1 MRFAKSAQVLIVQR
15 PDGKLSRTMVDRPR
29 NARSRLI
36 RLGLAALLLLLIVGA
51 AAWYWK
57 HRQATATQEPTAA
70 AQGHARRAGGNP
82 ARPGFGDA
90 AGPTPVRVGT
100 VTQGDFPVYLKALG
114 TVTALNTV
122 NVRTRVA
129 GELVKV
135 NFQEGQAVKAGDL
148 LAQIDPRSYRI
159 ALQQA
164 EGTLGENQAQLKNAQ
179 LDLKRYRDLFAQDS
193 IARQTLDTQQ
203 ALVAQYQ
210 ATVKTNTAAVDDARL
225 NLQFTDI
232 RAPITGRVGLR
243 QLDAGNLLAANDST
257 AVAVVTQMQPISIAF
272 TLPETQIDPVL
283 EHYRNGQKLSVEA
296 WDRADRQQIA
306 SGVLASPDNQI
317 DTATGT
323 LKFKARFDNHE
334 ERLFPN
340 QFVNVRLLVD
350 TLRQVVLAPSAAI
363 QFGTQGSFVYVV
375 DSDNKVR
382 VRQLKVGPSDGS
394 ATVIESGLAS
404 GDRIV
409 LEGTDRLRDGG
420 EVEVVNDNRELPA
433 GAGEQLHGAMPGE
446 GKGDTA
452 AQAKGGA

>member
-1 MRFAKSAQVLIVQR
+1 
-15 PDGKLSRTMVDRPR
+15 MVDSPR
-29 NARSRLI
+29 NPRFRSR
-36 RLGLAALLLLLIVGA
+36 RFGLAAVLLALVVGA
-51 AAWYWK
+51 ALWYWN
-57 HRQATATQEPTAA
+57 HRHAASSSATAPS
-70 AQGHARRAGGNP
+70 QGQAHTRK
-82 ARPGFGDA
+82 PGPFGEA
-90 AGPTPVRVGT
+90 AGATPVRVGT
-100 VTQGDFPVYLKALG
+100 VTLGDFPVYLKALG

-164 EGTLGENQAQLKNAQ
+164 QGTLGENMAQLKNAQ
-179 LDLKRYRDLFAQDS
+179 VDFKRYRDLFAQDS
-193 IARQTLDTQQ
+193 IARQTLDTQE

-210 ATVKTNTAAVDDARL
+210 ATVKTNAAAVEDAKL
-225 NLQFTDI
+225 NLQFTEI
-232 RAPITGRVGLR
+232 RAPIAGRVGLR

-257 AVAVVTQMQPISIAF
+257 AVAMVTQMQPISVAF

-283 EHYRNGQKLSVEA
+283 ERYRNGQALTVEA
-296 WDRADRQQIA
+296 WDRADRQQVA

-317 DTATGT
+317 DTSTGT
-323 LKFKARFDNHE
+323 LKFKARFDNKQ

-363 QFGTQGSFVYVV
+363 QFGTDGTFVYVLEGE
-375 DSDNKVR
+375 NKVR
-382 VRQLKVGPSDGS
+382 VRQLKVGASNGS
-394 ATVIESGLAS
+394 VTVIENGLAA

-420 EVEVVNDNRELPA
+420 EVEVVKDNRELPA
-433 GAGEQLHGAMPGE
+433 SPGEQLHGAKPGVTDPAS
-446 GKGDTA
+446 KGE
-452 AQAKGGA
+452 QGKGGA

>member
-1 MRFAKSAQVLIVQR
+1 MRFAKHAQVLIVQR
-15 PDGKLSRTMVDRPR
+15 PEGKLSRTMVDRPQQT
-29 NARSRLI
+29 RSPLI
-36 RLGLAALLLLLIVGA
+36 KRVLLALLLLALASA
-51 AAWYWK
+51 ALWYWN
-57 HRQATATQEPTAA
+57 HRQAPAGQEQAK

-82 ARPGFGDA
+82 MRPGFGGDA

-100 VTQGDFPVYLKALG
+100 VTVGEFPVYLKALG

-179 LDLKRYRDLFAQDS
+179 VDFKRYRDLFAQDS
-193 IARQTLDTQQ
+193 IARQTLDTQE

-210 ATVKTNTAAVDDARL
+210 ATVKTNTAAVEDARL

-232 RAPITGRVGLR
+232 RAPLSGRVGLR

-283 EHYRNGQKLSVEA
+283 AQYRNGQKLTVEA
-296 WDRADRQQIA
+296 WDRADRELVA

-317 DTATGT
+317 DTSTGT
-323 LKFKARFDNHE
+323 LKFKARFDNKD

-340 QFVNVRLLVD
+340 QFVNVRLLVN
-350 TLRQVVLAPSAAI
+350 TLHQVVLAPSAAI
-363 QFGTQGSFVYVV
+363 QFGTEGTFVYVLEGE
-375 DSDNKVR
+375 NKVR
-382 VRQLKVGPSDGS
+382 VRQLKVGASDGNS
-394 ATVIESGLAS
+394 TVIESGLAK

-409 LEGTDRLRDGG
+409 LEGTDRLRDGS
-420 EVEVVNDNRELPA
+420 EVEVVNDNRALPTSPGEHLQGTTPSEAAGPSKA
-433 GAGEQLHGAMPGE
+433 GA
-446 GKGDTA
+446 
-452 AQAKGGA
+452 

>member
-1 MRFAKSAQVLIVQR
+1 
-15 PDGKLSRTMVDRPR
+15 MVDRPLHP
-29 NARSRLI
+29 RSPLIKRL
-36 RLGLAALLLLLIVGA
+36 LVVLLLLLVAGA
-51 AAWYWK
+51 AYWYWK
-57 HRQATATQEPTAA
+57 HRQAASTGEQAAA
-70 AQGHARRAGGNP
+70 AQGAGRRASGNP
-82 ARPGFGDA
+82 MRPGFGNA
-90 AGPTPVRVGT
+90 AGATPVRVGAVT
-100 VTQGDFPVYLKALG
+100 VGDFPVYLKALG

-135 NFQEGQAVKAGDL
+135 NFQEGQHVKAGDL

-164 EGTLGENQAQLKNAQ
+164 EGTQGENQAQLKNAQ

-193 IARQTLDTQQ
+193 IARQTLDTQE

-210 ATVKTNTAAVDDARL
+210 ATVKTNAAAIEDARL

-232 RAPITGRVGLR
+232 RAPISGRVGLR

-272 TLPETQIDPVL
+272 TLPETQIDAVL
-283 EHYRNGQKLSVEA
+283 AHYREGQQLRVEA
-296 WDRADRQQIA
+296 WDRADRALVA

-323 LKFKARFDNHE
+323 LKFKARFDNKDEH
-334 ERLFPN
+334 LFPN

-350 TLRQVVLAPSAAI
+350 TLHGVVLAPSAAI
-363 QFGTQGSFVYVV
+363 QFGNDGTFVYVLDGEKTV
-375 DSDNKVR
+375 K
-382 VRQLKVGPSDGS
+382 VRQLKVGASDGTS
-394 ATVIESGLAS
+394 TVIESGLAQ

-420 EVEVVNDNRELPA
+420 EVEVVNDNRALPA
-433 GAGEQLHGAMPGE
+433 GTSEHLQGTTP
-446 GKGDTA
+446 GDTTGSTKA
-452 AQAKGGA
+452 GA

>member
-1 MRFAKSAQVLIVQR
+1 
-15 PDGKLSRTMVDRPR
+15 MVDSPR
-29 NARSRLI
+29 NPRSRS
-36 RLGLAALLLLLIVGA
+36 RRFGLAAVLLALVVGA
-51 AAWYWK
+51 ALWYWN
-57 HRQATATQEPTAA
+57 HRHAASSSATAPSQGQ
-70 AQGHARRAGGNP
+70 AQTRK
-82 ARPGFGDA
+82 PGPFGEA
-90 AGPTPVRVGT
+90 AGATPVRVGT
-100 VTQGDFPVYLKALG
+100 VTLGDFPVYLKALG

-164 EGTLGENQAQLKNAQ
+164 QGTLGENMAQLKNAQ
-179 LDLKRYRDLFAQDS
+179 VDFKRYRDLFAQDS
-193 IARQTLDTQQ
+193 IDQRFLDTQE

-210 ATVKTNTAAVDDARL
+210 ATVKTNAAAVEDAKL
-225 NLQFTDI
+225 NLQFTEI
-232 RAPITGRVGLR
+232 RAPIAGRVGLR

-257 AVAVVTQMQPISIAF
+257 AVAVVTQMQPISVAF

-283 EHYRNGQKLSVEA
+283 ERYRNGQALTVEA
-296 WDRADRQQIA
+296 WDRADRQQVA

-317 DTATGT
+317 DTSTGT
-323 LKFKARFDNHE
+323 LKFKARFDNKQ

-363 QFGTQGSFVYVV
+363 QFGTDGTFVYVLEGE
-375 DSDNKVR
+375 NKVR
-382 VRQLKVGPSDGS
+382 VRQLKVGASNGS
-394 ATVIESGLAS
+394 VTVIENGLAA

-420 EVEVVNDNRELPA
+420 EVEVVKDNRELPA
-433 GAGEQLHGAMPGE
+433 SPGEQLHGAKPGVTDPAS
-446 GKGDTA
+446 KGE
-452 AQAKGGA
+452 QGKGGA

>member
-1 MRFAKSAQVLIVQR
+1 
-15 PDGKLSRTMVDRPR
+15 MVDPTR
-29 NARSRLI
+29 NPRSRPL
-36 RLGLAALLLLLIVGA
+36 RLALLVLLLAALGA
-51 AAWYWK
+51 GVWYWK
-57 HRQATATQEPTAA
+57 QHQAPSNE
-70 AQGHARRAGGNP
+70 QGA
-82 ARPGFGDA
+82 ARPAGSKA
-90 AGPTPVRVGT
+90 AKPAWGEVGGPTPVRVGD
-100 VTQGDFPVYLKALG
+100 VTLGDFPVYLKALG

-122 NVRTRVA
+122 NVRTRVG

-148 LAQIDPRSYRI
+148 LAQIDPRAYRI

-179 LDLKRYRDLFAQDS
+179 LDLKRYQGLFAQDS
-193 IARQTLDTQQ
+193 IARQTLDTQS

-210 ATVKTNTAAVDDARL
+210 ATVKTNTAAVEDAKL

-257 AVAVVTQMQPISIAF
+257 AVAVVTQMQPISVAF

-283 EHYRNGQKLSVEA
+283 ERYRQGEKLRVEA
-296 WDRADRQQIA
+296 WDRADRQQVA
-306 SGVLASPDNQI
+306 TGVLASPDNQI

-323 LKFKARFDNHE
+323 LKFKARFPNQE

-363 QFGTQGSFVYVV
+363 QFGTEGSFAYVL
-375 DSDNKVR
+375 DGDTTVR
-382 VRQLKVGPSDGS
+382 VRQLNVGLTDGNV
-394 ATVIESGLAS
+394 TVIESGLAQ

-420 EVEVVNDNRELPA
+420 PVEVVKDSRDVPA
-433 GAGEQLHGAMPGE
+433 AAGGQLHGAGPASTSPGKAE
-446 GKGDTA
+446 RQG
-452 AQAKGGA
+452 KGGA

>member
-1 MRFAKSAQVLIVQR
+1 MRFAKSARVLIVQR
-15 PDGKLSRTMVDRPR
+15 PDGKLSSTMVDRPR
-29 NARSRLI
+29 NSRSRLI
-36 RLGLAALLLLLIVGA
+36 RFGLAALLLLLATGVA
-51 AAWYWK
+51 LWYWN
-57 HRQATATQEPTAA
+57 HRQATATQEPAA
-70 AQGHARRAGGNP
+70 KAQGQARRPGGNP
-82 ARPGFGDA
+82 VRPGWGDA
-90 AGPTPVRVGT
+90 GGPTPVRVGT
-100 VTQGDFPVYLKALG
+100 ATLGDFPVYLKALG

-179 LDLKRYRDLFAQDS
+179 LDFKRYRDLFAQDS
-193 IARQTLDTQQ
+193 IARQTLDTQE

-210 ATVKTNTAAVDDARL
+210 ATVKTNSAAVEDARL

-232 RAPITGRVGLR
+232 RAPIAGRVGLR

-283 EHYRNGQKLSVEA
+283 ERYRKNQKLSVEA
-296 WDRADRQQIA
+296 WDRADRQQVA
-306 SGVLASPDNQI
+306 AGVLASPDNQI

-363 QFGTQGSFVYVV
+363 QFGTDGSFVYVV
-375 DSDNKVR
+375 EGDNKVR
-382 VRQLKVGPSDGS
+382 VRPLKVGASDGS
-394 ATVIESGLAS
+394 LTVIESGLAT
-404 GDRIV
+404 GERIV
-409 LEGTDRLRDGG
+409 LEGTDRLRDGAQ
-420 EVEVVNDNRELPA
+420 VEVVSDNRELPA
-433 GAGEQLHGAMPGE
+433 GAGEQLHGATPDE
-446 GKGDTA
+446 SKG
-452 AQAKGGA
+452 QANTQGKGGA

>member
-1 MRFAKSAQVLIVQR
+1 
-15 PDGKLSRTMVDRPR
+15 MVDRPR
-29 NARSRLI
+29 HSRSRLV
-36 RLGLAALLLLLIVGA
+36 RAALAALLLLLAVSA
-51 AAWYWK
+51 AVWYWN
-57 HRQATATQEPTAA
+57 HRQVAA
-70 AQGHARRAGGNP
+70 PQDPSAKAQGHARRPGGNP
-82 ARPGFGDA
+82 MRPGWGDA
-90 AGPTPVRVGT
+90 AGATPVRVGA
-100 VTQGDFPVYLKALG
+100 VTLGDFPVYLKALG

-179 LDLKRYRDLFAQDS
+179 VDLKRYRDLFAQDS
-193 IARQTLDTQQ
+193 IARQTLDTQE

-210 ATVKTNTAAVDDARL
+210 ATVKTNAAAVEDARL

-232 RAPITGRVGLR
+232 RAPIAGRVGLR

-283 EHYRNGQKLSVEA
+283 QRYRKGDKLSVEA
-296 WDRADRQQIA
+296 WDRADREQVA

-323 LKFKARFDNHE
+323 LKFKARFENKDEH
-334 ERLFPN
+334 LFPN

-363 QFGTQGSFVYVV
+363 QFGTDGTFVYLLEG
-375 DSDNKVR
+375 DNKVR
-382 VRQLKVGPSDGS
+382 VRQVKVGASDGS
-394 ATVIESGLAS
+394 STVIESGLAK

-420 EVEVVNDNRELPA
+420 EVEVVNDNRALPA
-433 GAGEQLHGAMPGE
+433 GPGE
-446 GKGDTA
+446 HLQGAKPSETTAPSQASGQGKA
-452 AQAKGGA
+452 GA